1 MTDHT
6 LITELTELLETDA
19 SGASYL
25 LKEFTGS
32 MSRELLLHGRF
43 GVKGLGLFTVAYTAP
58 QKKRGEEGWFYAPP
72 VQSIVGEPAAAKMI
86 LFILF

>member
-58 QKKRGEEGWFYAPP
+58 KRSGVKRDGFTLRPYKALF
-72 VQSIVGEPAAAKMI
+72 GEPAAAKMI